1 MSSDEFGELLD
12 REAILAGGA
21 PAKRANTVLFLI
33 ESRTAHLTAQSR
45 QAIERFPPQETA
57 EEDEGLAFL
66 ETFAQG
72 SEPPLRST
80 IRDLERY
87 APQWAPLVP
96 RNPRVQAAVAHRLAE
111 KYEFTHETAP
121 GIWEA
126 LGLDEAAVQQAYQRL
141 SEERFLLRLRYGGA
155 RPIETRGNKPIPLD
169 DPDSI
174 LVVAS
179 GRVDIFSTQATEG
192 QTAGPR
198 RHICRVEAGQ
208 AMFGMGQ
215 AEEGLRVL
223 AVGVGDATLLELS
236 RPQLLALSRDPEHAD
251 RVIDLLEGWL
261 VNVSAAVAGEDL
273 LPRESAALLAPGQ
286 EITAGDRE
294 TVSVQDGTVWVR
306 HLKGSSRWLG
316 HPDLPPIGG
325 EGSFPVA
332 DPAWLESIGETTLLG
347 SDTRSY
353 MAQDGSW
360 TDLDA
365 FHAMVLSALSG
376 EARRAYSERQE
387 RRHERTEAD
396 QRIAENAVQ
405 HLGAVLET
413 SRDGVGP
420 EVAAGDPLLAACQVV
435 GGALGVEL
443 RRPEQPGGMARD
455 PLDEISRASR
465 VRMRRVALTGEWWR
479 QNGGPLLAFRDAD
492 ERPVALLQKGT
503 AAYTLVDPVE
513 GTGQPVT
520 RETASGLAAFGYTFY
535 APFPDKTLG
544 TWDLLRYSMRGL
556 RRDLLRVLIM
566 GAAGGI
572 LGALVPIA
580 TKQIVDVAIPQ
591 AESNLAVALALGLV
605 VAAVSAMLFEVTR
618 QFAVLRVETKLD
630 AGIQA
635 AVWDRLLSLP
645 TPFFRDYSA
654 GDLAVRAMGINT
666 IRQMVTGATLSSLL
680 TGVFSVFSF
689 AVIFYYSAQLGLLA
703 MLMAAI
709 IIGVTLAGGYFQLR
723 YQRRETEL
731 LGKVSS
737 LVLQMLTGIAKLRV
751 AGAEMRAFS
760 VWAEQYA
767 AQKANAVKAQS
778 AANAVAVF
786 NSASGVLTSLVI
798 FASVAYFM
806 GGSVSTGEFVAF
818 NTAFAQ
824 FLFASAG
831 ITTAFTTILQAAPFY
846 ERAKPIL
853 RTLPEVDTK
862 MPDPGELRGRVE
874 VNHVYF
880 RYDPDGPLVLDDVSL
895 RAEPGEFVA
904 IVGPSGAG
912 KSSLLRQLLGFE
924 EPESGSTYFDNHDL
938 AGINVQAVRR
948 QMGVVLQNGRLMS
961 GTIYQNIAGVSQLTM
976 EGAWEAA
983 RMAGLDKDIEMMPM
997 GMFTVLGEGSTAI
1010 SGGQRQRLMIARAIA
1025 SRPRIL
1031 LFDEATSALD
1041 NRTQA
1046 IVSASLQNLKAT
1058 RIVIAHRLST
1068 IMNADRIYV
1077 LVAGRIVQSG
1087 TFAEL
1092 MDQKGPFRNLATRQI
1107 A

>member
-1 MSSDEFGELLD
+1 MM
-12 REAILAGGA
+12 
-21 PAKRANTVLFLI
+21 
-33 ESRTAHLTAQSR
+33 
-45 QAIERFPPQETA
+45 PP
-57 EEDEGLAFL
+57 DG
-66 ETFAQG
+66 
-72 SEPPLRST
+72 P
-80 IRDLERY
+80 
-87 APQWAPLVP
+87 APQGA
-96 RNPRVQAAVAHRLAE
+96 
-111 KYEFTHETAP
+111 
-121 GIWEA
+121 G
-126 LGLDEAAVQQAYQRL
+126 
-141 SEERFLLRLRYGGA
+141 RFLLRLRYGGA
-155 RPIETRGNKPIPLD
+155 RPIETGGNKPIPLD

-174 LVVAS
+174 LVVGS
-179 GRVDIFSTQATEG
+179 GRVDVFSTQPIEG
-192 QTAGPR
+192 QTTGPR

-208 AMFGMGQ
+208 ALFGMGRGP

-223 AVGVGDATLLELS
+223 AVGVGEATLLEVT
-236 RPQLLALSRDPEHAD
+236 RPQMLALSRDPEYAD
-251 RVIDLLEGWL
+251 QVVGLLEGWL
-261 VNVSAAVAGEDL
+261 VNVSVAAAKEGL
-273 LPRESAALLAPGQ
+273 LPRESTTLLAPGR
-286 EITAGDRE
+286 EITAGDGE
-294 TVSVQDGTVWVR
+294 TVGVEDGTVWVR

-316 HPDLPPIGG
+316 HLDLPPIT
-325 EGSFPVA
+325 EEVSFPVT

-347 SDTRSY
+347 SDTRDHL
-353 MAQDGSW
+353 AQDESW
-360 TDLDA
+360 ANLDA

-376 EARRAYSERQE
+376 DARRARSEWQQ
-387 RRHERTEAD
+387 RRRERTGAD
-396 QRIAENAVQ
+396 QRLAASALQ
-405 HLGAVLET
+405 RLGAVLET
-413 SRDGVGP
+413 ARDAVGQ
-420 EVAAGDPLLAACQVV
+420 EVATGDPLLAACQVV
-435 GGALGVEL
+435 GGAMGVEL
-443 RRPEQPGGMARD
+443 RRPEQPGGMAGD
-455 PLDEISRASR
+455 SLDEISRASR
-465 VRMRRVALTGEWWR
+465 VRMRRVALKGEWWR
-479 QNGGPLLAFRDAD
+479 QNGGPLLAFKDAE

-503 AAYTLVDPVE
+503 AAYTLVDPVD
-513 GTGQPVT
+513 GTRQPVT
-520 RETASGLAAFGYTFY
+520 RETASELAAFGYTFY
-535 APFPDKTLG
+535 VPFPDRPLG
-544 TWDLLRYSMRGL
+544 AWDLLRYSLRELRG
-556 RRDLLRVLIM
+556 DLLRVLLM

-580 TKQIVDVAIPQ
+580 TKQIVDLAILQ
-591 AESNLAVALALGLV
+591 AEGNLAVALALGLA
-605 VAAVSAMLFEVTR
+605 VAAVSAMLFEVAR
-618 QFAVLRVETKLD
+618 QFAVLRIQTKLE

-645 TPFFRDYSA
+645 ARFFRDYSA

-666 IRQMVTGATLSSLL
+666 VRQLVTGATLSSLL

-689 AVIFYYSAQLGLLA
+689 AVIFYYSVQLGLLA
-703 MLMAAI
+703 TLMAAI
-709 IIGVTLAGGYFQLR
+709 IIGVNFAGGYYQLR
-723 YQRRETEL
+723 YHRRETEL

-760 VWAEQYA
+760 VWAERYS
-767 AQKANAVKAQS
+767 AQKSNAVKAQS

-786 NSASGVLTSLVI
+786 NSASGVLTSVAI

-831 ITTAFTTILQAAPFY
+831 ISAAFTDILQAVPFY

-853 RTLPEVDTK
+853 RALPEVDTK

-874 VNHVYF
+874 VHHVCF

-895 RAEPGEFVA
+895 RAEPGEFIA

-924 EPESGSTYFDNHDL
+924 VPESGSTYFDDQDL

-961 GTIYQNIAGVSQLTM
+961 GTIYQNIAGMSQLTM
-976 EGAWEAA
+976 DQAWEAA

-997 GMFTVLGEGSTAI
+997 GMFTFLGEGSSAI

-1025 SRPRIL
+1025 SKPRIL

-1046 IVSASLQNLKAT
+1046 IVSASLENLKAT

-1087 TFAEL
+1087 TYAEL
-1092 MDQKGPFRNLATRQI
+1092 MEREGPFRDLAARQI